1 MVNVEITEQSQ
12 RDLLLMES
20 LAIPISFVVLVWVFG
35 GVLAAAVPLAVG
47 GMAIL
52 GSLAVLRGVTAFAD
66 GSIFALNLSVAM
78 GLALA
83 IDYTLL
89 IISRYRDELADGAG
103 RDAALVAAMATAGR
117 TVVFS
122 ATIVA
127 LSMAV
132 MAVFPMAFLK
142 SFAYAG
148 VATVAFAALAALF
161 VTPAALVL
169 LGDRLHAMDIRRLV
183 DRILN
188 WQEPVARTVEQH
200 ALYRWTK
207 TVMRHA
213 IPAGLAVVAL
223 LLLLGAPF
231 LGVKWGFPD
240 DRVLPTTASAHQ
252 VGDEMRTQFPDD
264 SATAVTIV
272 VPDATGPTQA
282 EFDRYATDLARVA
295 DVVGVSPVR
304 IADGSAYLTVRSTA
318 PLFSDASD
326 AQLDGLHA
334 VDGPGGREV
343 LFAGTAQVNRD
354 SVDAITSR
362 LPVVLGLIVV
372 IMFAVL
378 FLLTGSVVIPLK
390 ALVLNVLSLSAAFGA
405 MVWIF
410 QDGHLGGL
418 GTTATGILVANIPVL
433 LFCIAFGLS
442 MDYEVF
448 LVSRIREFW
457 LQTARTRADN
467 DESVALGIAR
477 SGRVVTAAAV
487 VMSISFAALIAAQ
500 VSFMRMFGLGL
511 TLAILVDA
519 TLVRM
524 VLLPAF
530 MHVMGE
536 WNWWAPKWMT
546 KLHDRFGIEDGL
558 VAKQPTASASTIR
571 P

>member
-1 MVNVEITEQSQ
+1 
-12 RDLLLMES
+12 
-20 LAIPISFVVLVWVFG
+20 
-35 GVLAAAVPLAVG
+35 
-47 GMAIL
+47 
-52 GSLAVLRGVTAFAD
+52 
-66 GSIFALNLSVAM
+66 M

-89 IISRYRDELADGAG
+89 IISRYRDELADGASP
-103 RDAALVAAMATAGR
+103 DVALVQTMLTAGR

-132 MAVFPMAFLK
+132 MVVFPMAFLK

-169 LGDRLHAMDIRRLV
+169 LGDRLQAMDIRRLLR
-183 DRILN
+183 RIPN
-188 WQEPVARTVEQH
+188 SPDPVMRTVEQNV
-200 ALYRWTK
+200 LYRWTK

-213 IPAGLAVVAL
+213 LPAGSAVVAL

-231 LGVKWGFPD
+231 LGVEWGFPD
-240 DRVLPTTASAHQ
+240 DRVLPKTASAHQ
-252 VGDEMRTQFPDD
+252 VGDEMRTEFPDD
-264 SATAVTIV
+264 SATAITIV
-272 VPDATGPTQA
+272 VPDASGLSPS
-282 EFDRYATDLARVA
+282 EYDRYTTDLAQAPDVA
-295 DVVGVSPVR
+295 GVSFVR
-304 IADGSAYLTVRSTA
+304 DAGGSAYLTVHSTA
-318 PLFSDASD
+318 PLFSDSSE
-326 AQLDGLHA
+326 AQLAALHA
-334 VDGPGGREV
+334 VQGPGGRHV

-354 SVDAITSR
+354 SVDAITSQ
-362 LPVVLGLIVV
+362 LPVVLGLIAV

-378 FLLTGSVVIPLK
+378 FLLTGSVMIPLK

-405 MVWIF
+405 VVWIF
-410 QDGHLGGL
+410 QDGHFGGL

-457 LQTARTRADN
+457 LNSARTRTDN
-467 DESVALGIAR
+467 GESVALGIAR
-477 SGRVVTAAAV
+477 TGRVVTAAAL

-530 MHVMGE
+530 MHAMGE

-546 KLHDRFGIEDGL
+546 KLHNRIGIEDGL
-558 VAKQPTASASTIR
+558 RSARPVAFAPSAVEETGVSTNRRIVA
-571 P
+571 

>member
-1 MVNVEITEQSQ
+1 
-12 RDLLLMES
+12 
-20 LAIPISFVVLVWVFG
+20 
-35 GVLAAAVPLAVG
+35 
-47 GMAIL
+47 
-52 GSLAVLRGVTAFAD
+52 
-66 GSIFALNLSVAM
+66 
-78 GLALA
+78 
-83 IDYTLL
+83 
-89 IISRYRDELADGAG
+89 
-103 RDAALVAAMATAGR
+103 
-117 TVVFS
+117 
-122 ATIVA
+122 
-127 LSMAV
+127 
-132 MAVFPMAFLK
+132 
-142 SFAYAG
+142 
-148 VATVAFAALAALF
+148 
-161 VTPAALVL
+161 
-169 LGDRLHAMDIRRLV
+169 
-183 DRILN
+183 
-188 WQEPVARTVEQH
+188 
-200 ALYRWTK
+200 
-207 TVMRHA
+207 MRQA

-264 SATAVTIV
+264 GATAVTIV
-272 VPDATGPTQA
+272 VPDATGLTQA
-282 EFDRYATDLARVA
+282 EFNRYTMDLARVP
-295 DVVGVSPVR
+295 DVVGVSPARV
-304 IADGSAYLTVRSTA
+304 ADGSAYLTVRSTA

-334 VDGPGGREV
+334 VDGPGGRDV
-343 LFAGTAQVNRD
+343 LFAGTAQVNSD
-354 SVDAITSR
+354 SVEAITSR
-362 LPVVLGLIVV
+362 LPVVLGLIAV

-390 ALVLNVLSLSAAFGA
+390 ALALNVLSLSAAFGA

-457 LQTARTRADN
+457 LRTARTRADN

-477 SGRVVTAAAV
+477 TGRVVTAAAV

-546 KLHDRFGIEDGL
+546 KLHHRFGIEDGL
-558 VAKQPTASASTIR
+558 ISTQPMASASTIR
-571 P
+571 S